1 MKKKIRGKKN
11 QELLKEYDFSKGKR
25 GKYARRYASGTNLVA
40 LAPDVAK
47 VFPDSQAVNEAL
59 RTLTR
64 IRLHGGKKTS
74 A

>member
-1 MKKKIRGKKN
+1 MKKSKSQSKK
-11 QELLKEYDFSKGKR
+11 EMSSEYDFSKGRR
-25 GKYARRYASGTNLVA
+25 GKYARRYAKGTNLVA

-47 VFPDSQAVNEAL
+47 TFPDSQAVNEAL

-64 IRLHGGKKTS
+64 IGPRRGKKTS